1 MSIHLHFRAVAE
13 SEIRDDHTWLAA
25 FMAEAWDRHAEEY
38 AAGVTDSISKS
49 WDSVNELYTAAD
61 VAGTGAEGPW
71 TLPIYGGRPVAHS
84 PEADLGNPPVMYMDP
99 PEVSRAADFL
109 AGVSFDEL
117 WSAAGRRLGGGGPD
131 EALFR
136 RDHLEHHESLRGFYG
151 RAASAGHA
159 VIKVVWA

>member
-13 SEIRDDHTWLAA
+13 SEIEDDHTWLAA

-38 AAGVTDSISKS
+38 AAGVTDSISKI
-49 WDSVNELYTAAD
+49 WGSVNDLYTAAD
-61 VAGTGAEGPW
+61 TAGTGAEGTW
-71 TLPIYGGRPVAHS
+71 TLPIYGGRAVAHS
-84 PEADLGNPPVMYMDP
+84 SDADLGNPPMMYMDP

-117 WSAAGRRLGGGGPD
+117 WSAAGRRLVGGGPD

-136 RDHLEHHESLRGFYG
+136 QEYLEHHESLRGFYG